1 MTCQIKSK
9 RYKQV
14 KEAHNNQRIKSYKG
28 TIVGRF
34 TTTFYQTC
42 KAALTMPNFP
52 HEHCLNF
59 PTNYK
64 GKVYLPDLFYKTIIA
79 LMPTSGKYTTTERKR
94 IHWVPWFLNKISAYW
109 IKEHSKKIDH
119 YYILYFYEMWPILI
133 SIYENMAFFSYISGL
148 FQLVASLLLQMMG
161 FPLWLNNTLFC
172 RYALFFLFICCYIP
186 QVMPYLEWLKIEPT
200 INIGVECVFDIVIS
214 FI

>member
-109 IKEHSKKIDH
+109 IKEHSKKIIH
-119 YYILYFYEMWPILI
+119 RPEEAHLI
-133 SIYENMAFFSYISGL
+133 RMLQDKTWQHKFNPGTYMVEGENK
-148 FQLVASLLLQMMG
+148 LLQND
-161 FPLWLNNTLFC
+161 LWLLHLC
-172 RYALFFLFICCYIP
+172 SP
-186 QVMPYLEWLKIEPT
+186 QTK
-200 INIGVECVFDIVIS
+200 
-214 FI
+214 

>member
-1 MTCQIKSK
+1 MLTSLPLAPACWGYGYAPLHSVYVYQHWGLSKGLSSTSFGIITIDCYHHAVFMTRTYSSNVSVFWYLL
-9 RYKQV
+9 R
-14 KEAHNNQRIKSYKG
+14 S
-28 TIVGRF
+28 
-34 TTTFYQTC
+34 
-42 KAALTMPNFP
+42 L
-52 HEHCLNF
+52 CL
-59 PTNYK
+59 
-64 GKVYLPDLFYKTIIA
+64 
-79 LMPTSGKYTTTERKR
+79 
-94 IHWVPWFLNKISAYW
+94 FLLSQP
-109 IKEHSKKIDH
+109 SSDH